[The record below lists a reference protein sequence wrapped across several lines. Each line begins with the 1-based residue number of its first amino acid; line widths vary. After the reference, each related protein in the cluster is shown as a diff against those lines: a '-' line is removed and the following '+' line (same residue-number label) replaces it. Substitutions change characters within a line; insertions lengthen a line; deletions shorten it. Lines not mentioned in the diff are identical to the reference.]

1 MSNEINNNNNYESK
15 YIQTLLQINKSLR
28 NELEVIY
35 KLLRQKLKLES
46 TSSLSTYNS
55 NNISKLN
62 NLMNEFEIILSNLGI
77 QMESHN
83 ELISALK
90 TIEEKYSTI
99 QKNTILLNNMNELQK
114 KLKILLTQN
123 NEFKLKFENMKKT
136 TEFLN
141 KENIDLRLQLE
152 RNLKEKKEMSNII
165 SQIENMGDKLK
176 EMEKKYKD
184 KLWQKDDIIS
194 QLDEQLQQYELKI
207 KQLQKEL
214 LLSKIEVEKNK
225 VEIMKEKSQN
235 NLENNSTN
243 LNTNNSTVYLNSN
256 MKLLN
261 SIINNGLSLSSSMR
275 NKKLDENK
283 KNDNEEFNV
292 NINNIKEKSNIIN
305 KEDKNGNLLF
315 LMDRQHN
322 NNIKG
327 EGRIN
332 EKIYEKTNNDN
343 IIFKTFKDQIFK
355 DKIVNGLKK
364 KYQFYEDKND
374 TELKVPLITYQNFNF
389 YRGYSFSDKNRKPI
403 HQKLFF
409 QYINK
414 HKLKEKED
422 LENE

>member
-15 YIQTLLQINKSLR
+15 YIQSLLQINKSLR
-28 NELEVIY
+28 NELEVTY

-46 TSSLSTYNS
+46 PSSLSSYNT

-90 TIEEKYSTI
+90 TIEEKYSSI

-184 KLWQKDDIIS
+184 KLSQKDDIIS
-194 QLDEQLQQYELKI
+194 QLDEQLQQYEIKI
-207 KQLQKEL
+207 KKLQKEL
-214 LLSKIEVEKNK
+214 LISQIEIEKNK
-225 VEIMKEKSQN
+225 VE
-235 NLENNSTN
+235 
-243 LNTNNSTVYLNSN
+243 N
-256 MKLLN
+256 MKN
-261 SIINNGLSLSSSMR
+261 KTQSDIGIKNN
-275 NKKLDENK
+275 KL
-283 KNDNEEFNV
+283 
-292 NINNIKEKSNIIN
+292 NINNSMN
-305 KEDKNGNLLF
+305 KD
-315 LMDRQHN
+315 N
-322 NNIKG
+322 NNIK
-327 EGRIN
+327 IFN
-332 EKIYEKTNNDN
+332 SMMNKSFNNKKIDENN
-343 IIFKTFKDQIFK
+343 
-355 DKIVNGLKK
+355 
-364 KYQFYEDKND
+364 KND
-374 TELKVPLITYQNFNF
+374 CQNFDN
-389 YRGYSFSDKNRKPI
+389 DIIKNKGKNTDEEI
-403 HQKLFF
+403 EEKKDSIKNENSEQNENLEEDEN
-409 QYINK
+409 IDDL
-414 HKLKEKED
+414 LKEVDEEMNKSI
-422 LENE
+422 

>member
-184 KLWQKDDIIS
+184 KLSQKDDIIS
-194 QLDEQLQQYELKI
+194 QLDEQLQQYEIKI
-207 KQLQKEL
+207 KKLQKEL
-214 LLSKIEVEKNK
+214 LISQIEIEKNK
-225 VEIMKEKSQN
+225 VE
-235 NLENNSTN
+235 
-243 LNTNNSTVYLNSN
+243 N
-256 MKLLN
+256 MKN
-261 SIINNGLSLSSSMR
+261 KTQSDIGIKNN
-275 NKKLDENK
+275 KL
-283 KNDNEEFNV
+283 
-292 NINNIKEKSNIIN
+292 NINNSMNKDNNKIFNSMMNKSFNLNLTSSIKNKKIDEKHS
-305 KEDKNGNLLF
+305 
-315 LMDRQHN
+315 
-322 NNIKG
+322 
-327 EGRIN
+327 
-332 EKIYEKTNNDN
+332 
-343 IIFKTFKDQIFK
+343 
-355 DKIVNGLKK
+355 
-364 KYQFYEDKND
+364 
-374 TELKVPLITYQNFNF
+374 
-389 YRGYSFSDKNRKPI
+389 
-403 HQKLFF
+403 
-409 QYINK
+409 
-414 HKLKEKED
+414 
-422 LENE
+422 

>member
-184 KLWQKDDIIS
+184 KLSQKDDIIS
-194 QLDEQLQQYELKI
+194 QLDEQLQQYEIKI
-207 KQLQKEL
+207 KKLQKEL
-214 LLSKIEVEKNK
+214 LISQIEIEKNK
-225 VEIMKEKSQN
+225 VE
-235 NLENNSTN
+235 
-243 LNTNNSTVYLNSN
+243 N
-256 MKLLN
+256 MKN
-261 SIINNGLSLSSSMR
+261 KTQSDIGIKNN
-275 NKKLDENK
+275 KL
-283 KNDNEEFNV
+283 
-292 NINNIKEKSNIIN
+292 NINNSMNKDNNKIFNSMMNKSFNN
-305 KEDKNGNLLF
+305 KKIDE
-315 LMDRQHN
+315 N
-322 NNIKG
+322 N
-327 EGRIN
+327 
-332 EKIYEKTNNDN
+332 
-343 IIFKTFKDQIFK
+343 
-355 DKIVNGLKK
+355 
-364 KYQFYEDKND
+364 KND
-374 TELKVPLITYQNFNF
+374 CQNFDN
-389 YRGYSFSDKNRKPI
+389 DIIKNKGKNTDEEI
-403 HQKLFF
+403 EEKKDSIKNENSEQNENLEEDEN
-409 QYINK
+409 IDDL
-414 HKLKEKED
+414 LKEVDEEMNKSI
-422 LENE
+422 

>member
-184 KLWQKDDIIS
+184 KLSQKDDIIS
-194 QLDEQLQQYELKI
+194 QLDEQLQQYEIKI
-207 KQLQKEL
+207 KKLQKEL
-214 LLSKIEVEKNK
+214 LISQIEIEKNK
-225 VEIMKEKSQN
+225 VE
-235 NLENNSTN
+235 
-243 LNTNNSTVYLNSN
+243 N
-256 MKLLN
+256 MKN
-261 SIINNGLSLSSSMR
+261 KTQSDIGIKNN
-275 NKKLDENK
+275 KL
-283 KNDNEEFNV
+283 
-292 NINNIKEKSNIIN
+292 NINNLS
-305 KEDKNGNLLF
+305 
-315 LMDRQHN
+315 
-322 NNIKG
+322 
-327 EGRIN
+327 
-332 EKIYEKTNNDN
+332 
-343 IIFKTFKDQIFK
+343 FK
-355 DKIVNGLKK
+355 
-364 KYQFYEDKND
+364 
-374 TELKVPLITYQNFNF
+374 
-389 YRGYSFSDKNRKPI
+389 
-403 HQKLFF
+403 
-409 QYINK
+409 NK
-414 HKLKEKED
+414 HFKK
-422 LENE
+422 

>member
-28 NELEVIY
+28 NELEVTY

-46 TSSLSTYNS
+46 PSSLSSYNT

-184 KLWQKDDIIS
+184 KLSQKDDIIS
-194 QLDEQLQQYELKI
+194 QLDEQLQQYEIKI
-207 KQLQKEL
+207 KKLQKEL
-214 LLSKIEVEKNK
+214 LISQIEIEKNK
-225 VEIMKEKSQN
+225 VE
-235 NLENNSTN
+235 
-243 LNTNNSTVYLNSN
+243 N
-256 MKLLN
+256 MKN
-261 SIINNGLSLSSSMR
+261 KTQSDIGIKNN
-275 NKKLDENK
+275 KL
-283 KNDNEEFNV
+283 
-292 NINNIKEKSNIIN
+292 NINNSMNKDNNKIFNSMMNKSFNN
-305 KEDKNGNLLF
+305 KKIDE
-315 LMDRQHN
+315 N
-322 NNIKG
+322 N
-327 EGRIN
+327 
-332 EKIYEKTNNDN
+332 
-343 IIFKTFKDQIFK
+343 
-355 DKIVNGLKK
+355 
-364 KYQFYEDKND
+364 KND
-374 TELKVPLITYQNFNF
+374 CQNFDN
-389 YRGYSFSDKNRKPI
+389 DIIKNKGKNTDEEI
-403 HQKLFF
+403 EEKKDSIKNENSEQNENLEEDEN
-409 QYINK
+409 IDDL
-414 HKLKEKED
+414 LKEVDEEMNKSI
-422 LENE
+422 